1 MECNISISVKSY
13 AQLYRQSAHTDI
25 QVGDVIKWG
34 FYWTKSWKAKF
45 VVHQN
50 YFSKLKNIHIVHEKN
65 FKNPGT
71 TIFTLKNTLSP
82 GTGPV
87 PGFFW
92 IFLHFFHGLYVYF
105 LVLKK
110 NLVDIHFQFCPIKS
124 AFKQYLRHLLPG
136 YRGAQRNGFSGLV
149 NGWIFL
155 IQKNFFIILLRDP
168 TFIW

>member
-71 TIFTLKNTLSP
+71 TIFTLKNTLGP
-82 GTGPV
+82 GTGAV
-87 PGFFW
+87 PGF
-92 IFLHFFHGLYVYF
+92 FLHFFHGLYVCF

-110 NLVDIHFQFCPIKS
+110 ILVGNQLCFSRFCPIKS
-124 AFKQYLRHLLPG
+124 SFNDISYLDIDD
-136 YRGAQRNGFSGLV
+136 N
-149 NGWIFL
+149 FL
-155 IQKNFFIILLRDP
+155 NSIM
-168 TFIW
+168 T